1 MASAGDLTFNP
12 VSDTLI
18 GSDGK
23 PFELSDPSGHELP
36 PRNYN
41 PSQDTFYPPLAFG
54 DPFQHTLSGWCEMKR
69 TLYSLT
75 HSVSINAKLGGIL
88 MVL

>member
-12 VSDTLI
+12 VFDTLI

-23 PFELSDPSGHELP
+23 PFEFSDLSGRELP
-36 PRNYN
+36 PRHYD

-54 DPFQHTLSGWCEMKR
+54 DSFQHTLPGWCETKR
-69 TLYSLT
+69 ALLY
-75 HSVSINAKLGGIL
+75 
-88 MVL
+88 